1 MLKRRDILASG
12 MVLPAAAAAAIP
24 RSTSDNPLVGTWSL
38 IEATTVNAEGA
49 SGPWLGREMSKGII
63 IYDASGTVSVQIAS
77 ARNSVSA
84 RTGFLSLPDDQRLAY
99 LDSYYAYYGRY
110 EYDAQSSIVTHLI
123 EAALYPDEIG
133 KTAKRSV
140 FLNGNEVTL
149 TTPPSPN
156 GARNVLRWRRIA

>member
-84 RTGFLSLPDDQRLAY
+84 RLR
-99 LDSYYAYYGRY
+99 
-110 EYDAQSSIVTHLI
+110 THCGSQKMMV
-123 EAALYPDEIG
+123 AAMQMADM
-133 KTAKRSV
+133 KVCAHRS
-140 FLNGNEVTL
+140 
-149 TTPPSPN
+149 
-156 GARNVLRWRRIA
+156 